1 MENKIY
7 KGRGLKTKTGF
18 TLVEMLVVLSVFTLL
33 VTISLPYISAWYSP
47 VKLRGAQ
54 RELLSNFRLTQQNAV
69 TSQRNHLIRF
79 FQIGNYYNIIKKDG
93 GEQVLK
99 TVYLPTNI
107 TFSAINLAPLPS
119 EVEFN
124 SAATPNSTGEIILIN
139 NKGETKKV
147 DVTPS
152 GFVKGD

>member
-1 MENKIY
+1 MKNKKY
-7 KGRGLKTKTGF
+7 TGREGETNQGF
-18 TLVEMLVVLSVFTLL
+18 TLIEMLVVLSVFTLL
-33 VTISLPYISAWYSP
+33 VTITLPYISAWYSP

-54 RELLSNFRLTQQNAV
+54 RELISNLRFTQQNAV

-79 FQIGNYYNIIKKDG
+79 FKAGNYYNIIKKEG
-93 GEQVLK
+93 GEQILK
-99 TVYLPTNI
+99 TVFLPVGI
-107 TFSAINLAPLPS
+107 TFSVINLAPLPS

-124 SAATPNSTGEIILIN
+124 SAAAPNSTGEITLIN

-147 DVTPS
+147 EVTPS

>member
-1 MENKIY
+1 MKNKKY
-7 KGRGLKTKTGF
+7 TGRERKTNQGF
-18 TLVEMLVVLSVFTLL
+18 TLVEMLVVISVFTLL
-33 VTISLPYISAWYSP
+33 VTITLPYISAWYSP

-54 RELLSNFRLTQQNAV
+54 RELISNLRFTQQNAV

-79 FQIGNYYNIIKKDG
+79 FQAGNYYNIIKKEG
-93 GEQVLK
+93 SEQTLK
-99 TVYLPTNI
+99 TVFLPVGI
-107 TFSAINLAPLPS
+107 TFSVINLAPLPS

-124 SAATPNSTGEIILIN
+124 SAAAPNSTGEITLIN

-147 DVTPS
+147 EVTPS